1 LGLEVRSAEAM
12 VPPELTELRAQ
23 LSKTV
28 RGLAGATDD
37 LQEIS
42 RGIHPAMLSRGGLEP
57 ALKTLARRSAVP
69 VQLNLRADRRLP
81 QAVEVA
87 AYYVVSEALTNAAKH
102 ANASTVQV
110 DVDAEDSVVRL
121 AIRDDG
127 VGGAHPGRGSG
138 LVGLRDRVE
147 ALRGTIEIS
156 SPAGQGTSLDVEIPI
171 QGA

>member
-1 LGLEVRSAEAM
+1 
-12 VPPELTELRAQ
+12 
-23 LSKTV
+23 
-28 RGLAGATDD
+28 
-37 LQEIS
+37 
-42 RGIHPAMLSRGGLEP
+42 
-57 ALKTLARRSAVP
+57 

-138 LVGLRDRVE
+138 LVGLGDRVE